1 MTLIARIC
9 AYFLQVHLSVDAAQI
24 LTHRD
29 YTELKAYQSLMK
41 FLSNVNA
48 KSHGK
53 VTLADLNLPCMDLR
67 RVEWTK
73 VVFGKCVCQ

>member
-1 MTLIARIC
+1 MTLKARIC

-24 LTHRD
+24 FTHRD
-29 YTELKAYQSLMK
+29 YTELKALSLKK

-73 VVFGKCVCQ
+73 VVFGECVCQ